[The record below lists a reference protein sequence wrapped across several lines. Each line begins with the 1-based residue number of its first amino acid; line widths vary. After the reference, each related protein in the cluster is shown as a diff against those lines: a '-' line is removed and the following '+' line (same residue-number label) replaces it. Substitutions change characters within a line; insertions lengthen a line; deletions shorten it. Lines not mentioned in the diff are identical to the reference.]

1 MSQGGRPRL
10 SGGTFVG
17 RSPSSSAAPRRE
29 IYAVR
34 GMHCASCVARLER
47 ALLAV
52 PGVVGAQVNLA
63 TEEALLSVDP
73 DRFDPARVA
82 NTAGFDLVPRAA
94 AAPASPEI
102 PGWELVVALLLS
114 AVTMHP
120 PHPLASAAA
129 AVAAV
134 AFCGRRFTLGALR
147 LLRHR
152 AADMNTLIA
161 VGTWTALLWS
171 LALLARGEGELW
183 FDSAAMI
190 VALVLLGRY
199 VEERARRRTGR
210 SIRALLELAPSRARV
225 VRDGE
230 ERDVDAAEV
239 AEGDLCVV
247 RPGERVPTDGE
258 IVSGET
264 ALDESMLT
272 GESLP
277 VERGPGDPVTGVTLN
292 LTGAFRMRA
301 TRVGGATRFA
311 RIVAAVRDAQASRA
325 PVQAL
330 VDRVAGVF
338 VPAVI
343 AIALL
348 TLLGWGLARGDFVRG
363 LFHAVTVLIIACPC
377 AMGLAT
383 PAAIVVAVGRAAR
396 DGILFRDAAALEAA
410 ARVRLVAFDK
420 TGTLTEGRPRVREVM
435 DPAGGTLQAAATA
448 EHLSEH
454 PIAAAVAA
462 EASARGVVPEEV
474 TLFRAVPGRGVRARA
489 GGEEILAGSPRFL
502 AEEGIDLSALGPLR
516 GTVLAVARGG
526 RLLGALTVAD
536 SLRESAIRGVER
548 LRAMGLRVV
557 MLTGDSKSAAEA
569 IAGEVGIDEVHA
581 ELLPEKKLEWL
592 RGAGQGTAMVGDGI
606 NDAPALAAAGVGIA
620 LAGGT
625 DVAIESAH
633 ATLVRPDLALVAS
646 ALRLGRR
653 TLRVVRQNL
662 FWAFAY
668 NVAAIPAAMGLL
680 PFRVT
685 PAYAAIAMALSSL
698 TVLANSLRLAAG
710 GES

>member
-1 MSQGGRPRL
+1 VAS
-10 SGGTFVG
+10 
-17 RSPSSSAAPRRE
+17 RRE
-29 IYAVR
+29 VFAVR

-47 ALLAV
+47 GLREV
-52 PGVVGAQVNLA
+52 PGVLEAQVNLA

-73 DRFDPARVA
+73 ARFDPGSVARA
-82 NTAGFDLVPRAA
+82 AGFDLAPRAA
-94 AAPASPEI
+94 AGSASPEI
-102 PGWELVVALLLS
+102 PAWEVAVALLLS

-147 LLRHR
+147 LLRLR
-152 AADMNTLIA
+152 EADMNTLIA

-171 LALLARGEGELW
+171 LALVARGGGGLW

-210 SIRALLELAPSRARV
+210 SIRALMELSPTRARV

-230 ERDVDAAEV
+230 EREVDASEV
-239 AEGDLCVV
+239 GEGDLCVV
-247 RPGERVPTDGE
+247 RPGERVPADGE

-264 ALDESMLT
+264 AIDESMLT

-277 VERGPGDPVTGVTLN
+277 VDKGPGDPVTGVTLN

-301 TRVGGATRFA
+301 ARVGGATRFA
-311 RIVAAVRDAQASRA
+311 RIVAAVREAQASKA

-338 VPAVI
+338 VPVVI
-343 AIALL
+343 LL
-348 TLLGWGLARGDFVRG
+348 ASLTVLGWGLLGGDYVEG

-396 DGILFRDAAALEAA
+396 DGVLFRDAAALEAA

-420 TGTLTEGRPRVREVM
+420 TGTLTTGKPRVREIVGI
-435 DPAGGTLQAAATA
+435 AEGTLQAAATA

-454 PIAAAVAA
+454 PIAVAVVA
-462 EASARGVVPEEV
+462 EARARGLSPEEV
-474 TLFRAVPGRGVRARA
+474 ALFRAVPGRGVRARA
-489 GGEEILAGSPRFL
+489 GGEEILAGSLRFL
-502 AEEGIDLSALGPLR
+502 AEEGIDVSPLAAGD
-516 GTVLAVARGG
+516 GTTLAVARAG
-526 RLLGALTVAD
+526 RLLGAIVVED
-536 SLRESAIRGVER
+536 SLRESSVGAVRELHASGI
-548 LRAMGLRVV
+548 RVV
-557 MLTGDSKSAAEA
+557 MLTGDSSAAARAIAAEA
-569 IAGEVGIDEVHA
+569 GIAEFHA
-581 ELLPEKKLEWL
+581 ELLPEQKLAWL
-592 RGAGQGTAMVGDGI
+592 RAQGGGTAMVGDGI

-625 DVAIESAH
+625 DAAIESAH
-633 ATLVRPDLALVAS
+633 ATLVFPDLRLVAR
-646 ALRLGRR
+646 ALMLGRR
-653 TLRVVRQNL
+653 TLRVIRSNL
-662 FWAFAY
+662 FWAFFY
-668 NVAAIPAAMGLL
+668 NVAAIPAAMGLFPL
-680 PFRVT
+680 RVT
-685 PAYAAIAMALSSL
+685 PTVAAAAMALSSL
-698 TVLANSLRLAAG
+698 TVLANSLRLARG
-710 GES
+710 TGSS